1 MVENKLKLKEIYD
14 FLDSV
19 SPFELQEKWDNSGL
33 LVGSFE
39 DEIQKVYISID
50 LDEEILEELEENSL
64 IITHHPLIFSP
75 LKRVNF
81 DSYATKLL
89 KTLIQKN
96 IALISMHTNIDTTH
110 LNKYVAKQILD
121 LDVIDSQGYISYANV
136 NDSFS
141 NFANK
146 ISKKLGLEYIK
157 YVKCNEEIKKV
168 ALVTGAGMS
177 LIGQVEADCF
187 ITGDI
192 KYHDAMEAKSRGIS
206 LIDIRHYESEKHFA
220 PLMMGLVEEYLKKNK
235 LKAIITASK
244 NPFKFCTQG
253 ETIE

>member
-1 MVENKLKLKEIYD
+1 MKLKEIYQ
-14 FLDSV
+14 FLDEL

-33 LVGSFE
+33 IVGSFD
-39 DEIQKVYISID
+39 DEIKEVYISID
-50 LDEEILEELEENSL
+50 LDEEILETIEENSL

-81 DSYATKLL
+81 DSYSTKLL
-89 KTLIQKN
+89 RILIQKN
-96 IALISMHTNIDTTH
+96 ISLISMHTNIDKTH
-110 LNKYVAKQILD
+110 LNRFVAHDILE
-121 LDVIDSQGYISYANV
+121 LDVIDSEEYICYATV

-146 ISKKLGLEYIK
+146 ISSKLGLEYLK
-157 YVKCNEEIKKV
+157 YVKCDENVKKV

-177 LIGQVEADCF
+177 MIDEIDADCF

-192 KYHDAMEAKSRGIS
+192 KYHDAMEAKARGIS
-206 LIDIRHYESEKHFA
+206 LIDIRHYESEKHFS
-220 PLMMGLVEEYLKKNK
+220 PLLKGLVDGYLKKNK
-235 LKAIITASK
+235 LKAIIRASK

-253 ETIE
+253 ETVE

>member
-1 MVENKLKLKEIYD
+1 MKLKKIYD

-33 LVGSFE
+33 LVGSFD
-39 DEIQKVYISID
+39 DEIKKVYISID
-50 LDEEILEELEENSL
+50 LDEEILDEIEANSL
-64 IITHHPLIFSP
+64 VITHHPLIFSP

-81 DSYATKLL
+81 DSYSTKLL
-89 KTLIQKN
+89 KKLIKKD
-96 IALISMHTNIDTTH
+96 IALIAMHTNIDTTH
-110 LNKYVAKQILD
+110 LNKYVASEILG
-121 LDVIDSQGYISYANV
+121 LDVVDSEGYICYANV

-146 ISKKLGLEYIK
+146 ISSKLGLEYLK
-157 YVKCNEEIKKV
+157 YVKCKEDVKKV

-177 LIGQVEADCF
+177 LISLVEADCF

-192 KYHDAMEAKSRGIS
+192 KYHDAMEAKARGIS
-206 LIDIRHYESEKHFA
+206 LIDIRHYESEKHFS
-220 PLMMGLVEEYLKKNK
+220 PLMMGLIEEYLKKNE

-244 NPFKFCTQG
+244 NPFKFCIQG
-253 ETIE
+253 ETVE